1 MLLLNSAPLPKSINV
16 WVIVND
22 CTVGS
27 TSEIVASVPFWL
39 VNLLVSSELLLPL
52 KVTEGKY
59 ELIEIFKSCSEIFKL
74 SLSAFSSL
82 LSL

>member
-1 MLLLNSAPLPKSINV
+1 M
-16 WVIVND
+16 VND
-22 CTVGS
+22 WTAES

-59 ELIEIFKSCSEIFKL
+59 ELIEIFNSCSEMFKL
-74 SLSAFSSL
+74 SL
-82 LSL
+82 